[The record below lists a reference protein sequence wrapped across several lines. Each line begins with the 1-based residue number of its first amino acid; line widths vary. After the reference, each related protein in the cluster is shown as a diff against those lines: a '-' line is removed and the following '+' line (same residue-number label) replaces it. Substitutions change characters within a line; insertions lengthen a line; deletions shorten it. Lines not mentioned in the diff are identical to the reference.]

1 MEKEKDME
9 EKKILDSWKKNNIDI
24 YKEVNFMKNLLNFIL
39 GRMKI
44 DEFTIDDYKKTVW
57 W

>member
-1 MEKEKDME
+1 LSFLFEVMYWC
-9 EKKILDSWKKNNIDI
+9 LKNNIDI

-44 DEFTIDDYKKTVW
+44 DEFTIDDYKKTV
-57 W
+57 